1 MGRTVRFDHIFVSN
15 MDADPTEQDILT
27 TVRSIITSEIEAD
40 EIVVDRIGIAN
51 TVPTKSFSIGADL
64 FMQSGQEIILD
75 VSKTVK
81 TARMNVT
88 DKIGVKTTN
97 PLHDFQVGDN
107 QEFFIGVGNRDLV
120 TINGNVLASNLILT
134 NQLELADKIKINNSD
149 SNVLHVTGNTF
160 TTNATVGSFL
170 SVGNELDPATDSNV
184 AVFENG
190 NVVVKNGVLRIFGN
204 TEMVGNLSITEIP
217 DYLQVNSLV
226 ISNAVIQMA
235 TDPTNTG
242 AFSGNDGTYDMATL
256 MVQNAGDANVFFG
269 YTQSDDTMKLG
280 RTFGGPLTQ
289 NFTIDPAT
297 TTNLHIFGE
306 LYTQNNVGIANTSP
320 DYSLSV
326 GSNVY
331 INDTATSSANVL
343 HANGYGYFKGMRIGD
358 DGLSVGSL
366 ITLDA
371 DAAIPMVVTSTIQA
385 HSIQTTGNTPTGIA
399 NTNPTDTFSVG
410 DEFFV
415 NTAPTA
421 ANTLTVLGNTV
432 TNRLITQSIRVQDF
446 IEVEGDSGIT
456 STANVLIHADTD
468 DGDTLSNAVVIK
480 AGPLNANISAIEVYG
495 ARTSTSAQNIRF
507 FTKNTERMR
516 VVSNG
521 NIGIANT
528 SPTDKLTVGGTV
540 RVIGS
545 NAFTMGTET
554 NYMKAF
560 SDVIGTQTKIESR
573 VGTGKGLNFYAST
586 TDTMGVPKMTILE
599 TSNVGIGVTNPQG
612 RLHVSGGSAF
622 MNTPISDGYNH
633 LTTPLVVTNTTGI
646 TSITDARPVL
656 DLSRNATGSKAVR
669 ATFKLG
675 KYQFSGTTSKSK
687 LDIYLSDANY
697 ADEVDVMTL
706 QADGRVGIGSTQPSA
721 FLEVIA
727 DGTGNPRT
735 NGIMVHNIHGTG
747 YGDAIMTS
755 RTDNEIGNAF
765 ASHIQ
770 TNNGNFDS
778 RRGWSTGVT
787 GSTGDYRITSNVD
800 AVSDVASTAIYINGL
815 TRDVGIGT
823 DAPRAKLEVNGN
835 VVIGNQLTFGGV
847 SSDEFGNTF
856 ITERLYDNLGKSE
869 LVIFKGNDRTGTAA
883 PDRIRSI
890 AAEHLFQTYNT
901 TLPSLSTNQ
910 IQSALLGDGS
920 VVSRAMTI
928 TPSGVVVIGALPL
941 DDQGE
946 LDVSSATR
954 FYVGGGLEFAQ
965 DQSMKFGA
973 LDIFTAAVGPVNL
986 IESIGN
992 APLVFRQKVSG
1003 TSTEYARFT
1012 NEGLVGFGTNSPD
1025 TNVHIYSGVTTDL
1038 DMLKLESPGTNKKTG
1053 ISLNTNDNYGGYV
1066 RGFSNTQHSIHGT
1079 VLGAVKNSVEVDGIH
1094 IIDSGNV
1101 GIGTVNP
1108 SEHFTVY
1115 GGTTR
1120 IEHPTSNAVL
1130 EFKTTSGISNIYGD
1144 VSGNVYIDP
1153 YSNEM
1158 IINSNLEITGDL
1170 SIDGKIDLGNQ
1181 VAVDL
1186 GEATANTALHVGG
1199 GFISG
1204 SNEVA
1209 CKRYSKTFSIATTEG
1224 QDVQITF
1231 QPQTFYA
1238 KIVAQLRETSDVDN
1252 VSTMILE
1259 VQGGTH
1265 DGTAPSVDIAIG
1277 TKNMF
1282 SGLNLYPWSPTVV
1295 TGKRSVQIAPNI
1307 ADGKFYPSGVSTGQT
1322 GRNYTY
1328 DIFVEVVSGVGG
1340 GVKHFTHNI
1349 GNSPS
1354 VTLDNG
1360 GGGNTNLS
1368 GSGFEYTY

>member
-1 MGRTVRFDHIFVSN
+1 

-51 TVPTKSFSIGADL
+51 TAPTKSFSIGADL

-170 SVGNELDPATDSNV
+170 SVGNELDPDTDSNV

-190 NVVVKNGVLRIFGN
+190 NVIVRNGVLRIFGN

-358 DGLSVGSL
+358 DGLTVGSL

-385 HSIQTTGNTPTGIA
+385 HSIQTTGNAPTGIA

-468 DGDTLSNAVVIK
+468 DGDSVSNAVVIK
-480 AGPLNANISAIEVYG
+480 AGPLTANISAIEIYG
-495 ARTSTSAQNIRF
+495 AKTSASAQNIRF

-697 ADEVDVMTL
+697 ADEADVMTL

-747 YGDAIMTS
+747 YGDAIMAS

-765 ASHIQ
+765 TSHIQ

-823 DAPRAKLEVNGN
+823 DAPRGKLEVNGDI
-835 VVIGNQLTFGGV
+835 VLGSTITFGGV
-847 SSDEFGNTF
+847 DTDQFGNTF
-856 ITERLYDNLGKSE
+856 IQERLYNNDGKSE
-869 LVIFKGNDRTGTAA
+869 LILFKGNETTGSGG

-890 AAEHLFQTYNT
+890 APLHVFQTYDSSGLSEAGIAGAIAGTGVNT
-901 TLPSLSTNQ
+901 LLTVNKLRVLVGVNNPEEDPSTGDSKLFINGGFEFPKDQKIITGSMDIFSTSTTPSRAVIETVENTALTIRNRVSAVSGSNAIELFR
-910 IQSALLGDGS
+910 IQSS
-920 VVSRAMTI
+920 
-928 TPSGVVVIGALPL
+928 
-941 DDQGE
+941 
-946 LDVSSATR
+946 
-954 FYVGGGLEFAQ
+954 
-965 DQSMKFGA
+965 
-973 LDIFTAAVGPVNL
+973 
-986 IESIGN
+986 
-992 APLVFRQKVSG
+992 
-1003 TSTEYARFT
+1003 
-1012 NEGLVGFGTNSPD
+1012 GLVGVGTVSPD
-1025 TNVHIYSGVTTDL
+1025 TNVHVYSALTTDV

-1079 VLGAVKNSVEVDGIH
+1079 VLGAVNNSVEVDGIH

-1108 SEHFTVY
+1108 NEHFTVY

-1130 EFKTTSGISNIYGD
+1130 EFKTTSGISSIYSD

-1158 IINSNLEITGDL
+1158 IINSNLAITGDL

-1209 CKRYSKTFSIATTEG
+1209 CKRYSKTFSIATGSG

-1265 DGTAPSVDIAIG
+1265 NGTAPSVDIAIG

-1282 SGLNLYPWSPTVV
+1282 SGLNLYPWSSAVV
-1295 TGKRSVQIAPNI
+1295 TGTRSVQIAPYI
-1307 ADGKFYPSGVSTGQT
+1307 TDGKFYPSGVSTQET

-1360 GGGNTNLS
+1360 GGGNTNLG